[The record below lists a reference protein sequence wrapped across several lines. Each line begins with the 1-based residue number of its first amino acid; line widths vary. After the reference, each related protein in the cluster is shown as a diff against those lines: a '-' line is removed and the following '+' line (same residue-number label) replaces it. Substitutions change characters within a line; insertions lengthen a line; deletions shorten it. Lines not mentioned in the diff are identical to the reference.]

1 MPRLRALGHAMDF
14 RETFREIWV
23 GCIYIFDK
31 LRGKEPTLDV
41 GARRAA
47 HYEGAFGMVR
57 PSRIAPRSNLEP
69 NTEKTSPALPAVE
82 IEVEEHVEVE
92 GETQWLGTGDN
103 YVYGLGYIKRER
115 SEGLE
120 AQIEKELEKRGYTTR
135 ELISQ

>member
-1 MPRLRALGHAMDF
+1 MDF
-14 RETFREIWV
+14 RETFREIWG
-23 GCIYIFDK
+23 GCIYVFDK

-41 GARRAA
+41 GARRVA
-47 HYEGAFGMVR
+47 HYESAFGRAR
-57 PSRIAPRSNLEP
+57 PSQIASKSKLNFDPEP
-69 NTEKTSPALPAVE
+69 NAEKTSPALPAVE
-82 IEVEEHVEVE
+82 IEVEEHVDVE

-103 YVYGLGYIKRER
+103 YGYGLGYIKRKR